1 MTYNPEI
8 PLETESPFNS
18 ASPIQVNF
26 SQFASVF
33 ALNHIAIN
41 DTNQGKH
48 GTVIMQKQIVDP
60 SVEIDE
66 SILYCKN
73 ATTKAGTQP
82 QLFSK
87 IQKFLPNTADTTT
100 ANNDPIQL
108 TYNSVGLTAP
118 IYYSFLPGGYLIY
131 FGTAL
136 KNATITLLPSP
147 TKILCA
153 TVFPTGT
160 GNANHGANKT
170 NVPYDAWVTVTQI
183 GGTIKIN
190 STRAPNGSA
199 FLWMAIGSN

>member
-8 PLETESPFNS
+8 PIETASPNDS

-26 SQFASVF
+26 SQFASIF
-33 ALNHIAIN
+33 ALNHIAMN
-41 DTNQGKH
+41 NTNQGKH
-48 GTVIMQKQIVDP
+48 GTVIMQKQTDDP
-60 SVEIDE
+60 SVAIDE

-82 QLFSK
+82 QLFSR
-87 IQKFLPNTADTTT
+87 IQKFLPNDGA
-100 ANNDPIQL
+100 NDPVQL

-131 FGTAL
+131 FGSAV
-136 KNATITLLPSP
+136 KGATVTLTPTP

-153 TVFPTGT
+153 QAFPTGT
-160 GNANHGANKT
+160 GAANHGAAKT
-170 NVPYDAWVTVTQI
+170 NVPYDVWVTVTQV
-183 GGTIKIN
+183 GATVKIN